1 MLRCSHASIFS
12 HAYMLTCFHTCMV
25 AYFLALM
32 VTCFHTHMFTCL
44 LAQMPTCLYAH
55 MLTCLDDQ
63 MFTCQDAY
71 MLTCSHDQMF
81 ICSYLLS
88 TAHDP
93 QTNSRVRCMRTFTQ
107 AYYIE
112 IVKIYEGQLQLGRL
126 RVSNLFPSFT
136 LTSDL
141 VQQEDLH
148 GVIFGSQTQNQVA
161 TLFVSFKE
169 ATCTPKFMLASSL
182 NHLQGDYVPCTPP
195 SQE

>member
-1 MLRCSHASIFS
+1 
-12 HAYMLTCFHTCMV
+12 
-25 AYFLALM
+25 
-32 VTCFHTHMFTCL
+32 
-44 LAQMPTCLYAH
+44 
-55 MLTCLDDQ
+55 MLTCLHVQ
-63 MFTCQDAY
+63 

-107 AYYIE
+107 AYYIKT
-112 IVKIYEGQLQLGRL
+112 VKIYEGQLQLGRL

-161 TLFVSFKE
+161 TLFISFKG
-169 ATCTPKFMLASSL
+169 ATCTPKFMPASSL
-182 NHLQGDYVPCTPP
+182 NPCREITYHAPHPTFARMNQYVDMSSKEGTNHETYT
-195 SQE
+195 SVEREREEEEERMREKRFLYIYIFNYGKREKVE